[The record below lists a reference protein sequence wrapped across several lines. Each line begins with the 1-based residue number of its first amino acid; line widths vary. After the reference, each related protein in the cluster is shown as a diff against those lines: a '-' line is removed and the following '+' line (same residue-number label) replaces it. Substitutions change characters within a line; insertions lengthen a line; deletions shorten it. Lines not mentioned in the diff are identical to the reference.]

1 MYNKKDKI
9 KHKRNK
15 TNYMNVKNFY
25 EKNKNILNN

>member
-15 TNYMNVKNFY
+15 TNYVKVKKFY
-25 EKNKNILNN
+25 EKNKNI